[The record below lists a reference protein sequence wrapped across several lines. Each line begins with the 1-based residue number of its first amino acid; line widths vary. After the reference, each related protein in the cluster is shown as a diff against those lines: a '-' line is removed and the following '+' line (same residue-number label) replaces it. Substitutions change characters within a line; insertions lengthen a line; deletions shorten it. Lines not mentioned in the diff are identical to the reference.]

1 MKKSDKALSLI
12 YAEHEGAI
20 EKIGGCKIILKNYM
34 QQKQVRIFYH
44 VFSMSTISSLKST
57 ENKYDVYIGKGYI
70 NKFLNL

>member
-1 MKKSDKALSLI
+1 
-12 YAEHEGAI
+12 
-20 EKIGGCKIILKNYM
+20 M